1 MIYIDIA
8 QLILILF
15 SGSVLHVLVEVA
27 SLCSLNGTGF
37 GEELVVLRTN
47 AFHQSEVTER
57 NCLGF
62 EDFRKRTNE
71 IRSADAGVCTKY
83 KIMTL

>member
-1 MIYIDIA
+1 MR
-8 QLILILF
+8 LERHWVWR
-15 SGSVLHVLVEVA
+15 SVGS
-27 SLCSLNGTGF
+27 
-37 GEELVVLRTN
+37 VLRTN
-47 AFHQSEVTER
+47 AAVTEK
-57 NCLGF
+57 NSLGF